1 MNLIPI
7 KKLSNQ
13 IKSNSKRKKKYSKKE

>member
-13 IKSNSKRKKKYSKKE
+13 I